1 MILVKRLDIKPSNV
15 SFCQLMESQL
25 FSREENFS
33 FWKNIVLAV
42 VFFVI
47 TPTTLGISLFSL
59 ISINKSQDTKNTP
72 QVATLIEKPQYGLR
86 VYASL
91 PLNIPAVGGSVG
103 IADARSLIVK
113 NYLERWNSPMSHL
126 SDFIVQMA
134 DKYSLD
140 FRLVTAISQQES
152 NVCKII
158 PPDSYNCWGWG
169 IHSKGS
175 LGFSSYEE
183 GIETVS
189 KGLREEYLNKGY
201 NTVEE
206 IMSKYTPSSNG
217 SWANGV
223 NTFMSDMQ

>member
-1 MILVKRLDIKPSNV
+1 
-15 SFCQLMESQL
+15 MELTQNLTQNRSICHPVLWMEHQL

-33 FWKNIVLAV
+33 FWKNMALAL
-42 VFFVI
+42 VFFVV
-47 TPTTLGISLFSL
+47 TPTTLGVSLFSL
-59 ISINKSQDTKNTP
+59 LSINKSQDSKLAQIAQP
-72 QVATLIEKPQYGLR
+72 LVEKPQYGLKI
-86 VYASL
+86 YASL

-103 IADARSLIVK
+103 SSDARAQIVK
-113 NYLERWNSPMSHL
+113 NYLERWNSPMSGL
-126 SDFIVQMA
+126 SEYIVQTA

-140 FRLVTAISQQES
+140 YRLLTAISQQES

-169 IHSKGS
+169 IHSQGS

-201 NTVEE
+201 STVEE
-206 IMSKYTPSSNG
+206 IMSKYTPMSNG

-223 NTFMSDMQ
+223 NTFMS